1 MEEGSMRCDANVS
14 VRLIGANEFGTKV
27 EVKNMNSI
35 RNVKRAI
42 EFEISRQIEAVE
54 KGEDIAQETRA
65 FDALKGITFSMR
77 SKEAANDYRYFPEPD
92 LLPLVMDEQQIH
104 AIKQEMP
111 SLPRELFLKYV
122 HQFGLSE
129 YDAFLLTDNK
139 GIAAF
144 YEELIAS
151 TSNYKSAANWV
162 MGDIK
167 SYLNE
172 FGVEIN
178 DFPIPAIKIAEL
190 IALIDAGKISHSVAS
205 QRIFPALL
213 KESSSSPLEIAEQ
226 LNLLQDS
233 SEDVLLDFIQQVI
246 QQNSGEVERYRN
258 GEKQLIGFLM
268 GQLMKVSKGKADP
281 KVANNLL
288 RKQLDN

>member
-1 MEEGSMRCDANVS
+1 
-14 VRLIGANEFGTKV
+14 
-27 EVKNMNSI
+27 
-35 RNVKRAI
+35 
-42 EFEISRQIEAVE
+42 
-54 KGEDIAQETRA
+54 
-65 FDALKGITFSMR
+65 
-77 SKEAANDYRYFPEPD
+77 
-92 LLPLVMDEQQIH
+92 
-104 AIKQEMP
+104 
-111 SLPRELFLKYV
+111 
-122 HQFGLSE
+122 
-129 YDAFLLTDNK
+129 
-139 GIAAF
+139 
-144 YEELIAS
+144 
-151 TSNYKSAANWV
+151 

-233 SEDVLLDFIQQVI
+233 NEDALLEFIEQVI
-246 QQNSGEVERYRN
+246 QQNDSEVERYRN